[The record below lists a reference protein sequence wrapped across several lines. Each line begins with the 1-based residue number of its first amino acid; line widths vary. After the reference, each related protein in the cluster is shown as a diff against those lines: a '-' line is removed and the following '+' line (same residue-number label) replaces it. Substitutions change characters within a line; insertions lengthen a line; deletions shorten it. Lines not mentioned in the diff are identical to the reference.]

1 MAFCA
6 GGAVCGRI
14 NAMNMRKFL
23 LVVALSAVCATAL
36 ADASFI
42 VGRWRVSFVDEG
54 SVLKLAHADGV
65 AELEGA
71 LSFTGPA
78 AVTGAGIGKDES
90 IAKWRVTSS
99 RDGFPNRLALVD
111 MRDNVD
117 GYVTFQADGEGI
129 TMLVY
134 HRTAFAYSGVLA
146 FDGEIRYR
154 NDAYPCSLTPKPDD
168 RVLSV
173 KSGDAVSLDD
183 DALFSPSTDEALH
196 FKGLKLKVESGK
208 LSASA
213 KLQIDDATA
222 NSMSVMIVKDWYK
235 SRWVPNW
242 RTPNRT
248 RSPHAPTGWL
258 SWNTYFDT
266 AGSKENLDEARFAAK
281 WFRPFGMEF
290 WNIESWQDNSP
301 KLPVSNFHNMDLE
314 TYKVQFPEGMK
325 WLADEIRKLGFR
337 PGLWMA
343 PYGTGND
350 DFYARHKDWFLHASD
365 GKPIRSWNGK
375 YTLDPTAPG
384 ALEHLTSIFDKAS
397 HEWGYEFFKIDGMS
411 GRGHGYC
418 AHLYERP
425 EIRALM
431 HDPKC
436 PNPFE
441 RTVAAY
447 RKGIGEDRVFL
458 ACQGHFT
465 GAEAGYADASRTGAD
480 IVHPNQPVKWE
491 NILLQARCTVNQ
503 FFAHSNVFWSDPDC
517 MLVSQG
523 ALAREQAQV
532 EATVVA
538 LPGQQTFAGDKL
550 AELAS
555 DRVKL
560 IQQALPVCQTRPG
573 KLYPMF
579 GHLPVWDLHVSRSF
593 GDWHVVALFNWSDE
607 EREVSVD
614 WKEIGESRERVFVTW
629 EFWTDA
635 YLGERK
641 GCLSAAVPPRG
652 VRLFALHEAA
662 DHPQFVGDDRHIT
675 QGAVELNA
683 LEWDAAAKTYTLDA
697 KAVGGFP
704 FTYFVRVP
712 EGFSFKSA
720 SAPKGGTVEA
730 KMRDDLLLAVT
741 ISATSSQDVKAVL
754 QF

>member
-1 MAFCA
+1 MK
-6 GGAVCGRI
+6 RI
-14 NAMNMRKFL
+14 
-23 LVVALSAVCATAL
+23 ATAVFAAMAL
-36 ADASFI
+36 ASGWADAEFS
-42 VGRWRVSFVDEG
+42 VGQWSVVFADEG
-54 SVLKLAHADGV
+54 ERLVMAHADGFAEV
-65 AELEGA
+65 AGT
-71 LSFTGPA
+71 LSFAGPA
-78 AVTGAGIGKDES
+78 KVTGAGMGADD
-90 IAKWRVTSS
+90 ATARWRVASS

-111 MRDNVD
+111 KRDNVN
-117 GYVTFQADGEGI
+117 GYITFQPDGDGVS
-129 TMLVY
+129 MLVY
-134 HRTAFAYSGVLA
+134 HRTAFAYAGTLA
-146 FDGEIRYR
+146 FQGEVRYR
-154 NDAYPCSLTPKPDD
+154 DDAYPCSITPKKGD

-173 KSGDAVSLDD
+173 KSGLAVSLGD
-183 DALFSPSTDEALH
+183 DALFSPSADEALH
-196 FKGLKLKVESGK
+196 FKGLELKAESGK
-208 LSASA
+208 LSVSA
-213 KLQIDDATA
+213 KLRIDDATQ
-222 NSMSVMIVKDWYK
+222 NSLSLKIARDWYK

-242 RTPNRT
+242 RAPDRR

-258 SWNTYFDT
+258 SWNTYFDQ

-281 WFRPFGMEF
+281 WFKPFGMEI

-301 KLPVSNFHNMDLE
+301 KLPVSNFHNMNLE

-325 WLADEIRKLGFR
+325 WLADEIKKLGFR

-350 DFYARHKDWFLHASD
+350 KFYAEHKDWFLHDKD

-411 GRGHGYC
+411 GRGPGYC

-425 EIRALM
+425 DIRAVM

-447 RKGIGEDRVFL
+447 RKGIGDDRIFL

-480 IVHPNQPVKWE
+480 IVHPNEPVKWE

-503 FFAHSNVFWSDPDC
+503 FFAHANVFWSDPDC
-517 MLVSQG
+517 MLVSQA

-550 AELAS
+550 AELAP
-555 DRVKL
+555 DRVRL
-560 IQQALPVCQTRPG
+560 IQQALPVCPTRPG

-579 GHLPVWDLHVSRSF
+579 GHLPVWDLHVSRPF

-607 EREVSVD
+607 EKEVSVAWD
-614 WKEIGESRERVFVTW
+614 ELGEDPDRRFVAW
-629 EFWTDA
+629 EFWTETYFGDK
-635 YLGERK
+635 K
-641 GCLSAAVPPRG
+641 GSLSAAVPPRG
-652 VRLFALHEAA
+652 VRLFALQPLAG
-662 DHPQFVGDDRHIT
+662 HPQFLTSDRHLT
-675 QGAVELNA
+675 QGAVEL
-683 LEWDAAAKTYTLDA
+683 LGQKWDGSRLVAKIA
-697 KAVGGFP
+697 AVGGFP
-704 FTYFVRVP
+704 QVVRFAVP
-712 EGFSFKSA
+712 KGWELKSA
-720 SAPKGGTVEA
+720 TADGVDVKTKEECDGMVVAVELSAPRSCDV
-730 KMRDDLLLAVT
+730 DLRL
-741 ISATSSQDVKAVL
+741 D
-754 QF
+754 F

>member
-1 MAFCA
+1 M
-6 GGAVCGRI
+6 
-14 NAMNMRKFL
+14 
-23 LVVALSAVCATAL
+23 AL
-36 ADASFI
+36 ASGWADAEFS
-42 VGRWRVSFVDEG
+42 VGKWNVVFADEG
-54 SVLKLAHADGV
+54 ERLVLTHDDGFAEV
-65 AELEGA
+65 AGT

-78 AVTGAGIGKDES
+78 KVTGAGMGADD
-90 IAKWRVTSS
+90 ATARWRVASS

-111 MRDNVD
+111 TRDNVN
-117 GYVTFQADGEGI
+117 GYITFQPDGDGVS
-129 TMLVY
+129 MLVY
-134 HRTAFAYSGVLA
+134 HRTAFAYEGTLS
-146 FDGEIRYR
+146 FDEAIRYR
-154 NDAYPCSLTPKPDD
+154 DDAYPCSVTPKKGD

-173 KSGDAVSLDD
+173 KSGLAVSLGD
-183 DALFSPSTDEALH
+183 DALFSPSTDEALAL
-196 FKGLKLKVESGK
+196 KGMKLKAESGK
-208 LSASA
+208 LSVSA
-213 KLQIDDATA
+213 KLRIDDTTQ
-222 NSMSVMIVKDWYK
+222 NSLSLKIARDWYK

-242 RTPNRT
+242 RAPNRV

-281 WFRPFGMEF
+281 WFKPFGMEI

-350 DFYARHKDWFLHASD
+350 KFYAEHKDWFLHGKD

-411 GRGHGYC
+411 GRGPGYC

-425 EIRALM
+425 DIRAVM
-431 HDPKC
+431 HDPNC

-447 RKGIGEDRVFL
+447 RKGIGDDRIFL

-480 IVHPNQPVKWE
+480 IVHPNEPVKWE

-503 FFAHSNVFWSDPDC
+503 FFAHANVFWSDPDC
-517 MLVSQG
+517 MLVSQA
-523 ALAREQAQV
+523 ALEREQAQV

-550 AELAS
+550 AELAP
-555 DRVKL
+555 DRVRL
-560 IQQALPVCQTRPG
+560 IQQALPVCPTRPG

-579 GHLPVWDLHVSRSF
+579 GHLPVWDLHVSRPF

-607 EREVSVD
+607 EKEVSVAWD
-614 WKEIGESRERVFVTW
+614 ELGEDSDRRFVAW
-629 EFWTDA
+629 EFWTET
-635 YLGERK
+635 YFGEKK

-652 VRLFALHEAA
+652 VRLFALQPLAG
-662 DHPQFVGDDRHIT
+662 HPQFLTSDRHLT
-675 QGAVELNA
+675 QGAVEL
-683 LEWDAAAKTYTLDA
+683 LDQKWNGSRLVA
-697 KAVGGFP
+697 RVAAVGGFP
-704 FTYFVRVP
+704 QVVRFAVP
-712 EGFSFKSA
+712 KGWKLKSA
-720 SAPKGGTVEA
+720 TADGVDVKTKEACDGRVVSVELSAPRSCDV
-730 KMRDDLLLAVT
+730 DLRL
-741 ISATSSQDVKAVL
+741 D
-754 QF
+754 F

>member
-1 MAFCA
+1 MAF
-6 GGAVCGRI
+6 
-14 NAMNMRKFL
+14 
-23 LVVALSAVCATAL
+23 ATVW
-36 ADASFI
+36 ADTGFS
-42 VGRWRVSFVDEG
+42 VGRWNVAFSDEG
-54 SVLKLAHADGV
+54 ERLVLSHADGF
-65 AELEGA
+65 AEVSGTV
-71 LSFTGPA
+71 SFKGPA
-78 AVTGAGIGKDES
+78 VVTGAGVGADGS
-90 IAKWRVTSS
+90 AARWRVASP
-99 RDGFPNRLALVD
+99 RDGAKERLALVD
-111 MRDNVD
+111 ARDNVN
-117 GYVTFQADGEGI
+117 GYISFQPDGEGVS
-129 TMLVY
+129 MLVY
-134 HRTAFAYSGVLA
+134 HRTAFAYEGALSFA
-146 FDGEIRYR
+146 GEVRYR
-154 NDAYPCSLTPKPDD
+154 DDAYPCRLSPIAGD

-173 KSGDAVSLDD
+173 KSGNAVSNLD
-183 DALFSPSTDEALH
+183 DALFSPSADEALE
-196 FKGLKLKVESGK
+196 FKSLKLKEKSGK

-213 KLQIDDATA
+213 KLKIDDATA
-222 NSMSVMIVKDWYK
+222 NAMSVKIVKDWYK
-235 SRWVPNW
+235 SRWVPYW
-242 RTPNRT
+242 RAPNRD

-281 WFRPFGMEF
+281 WFKPFGMEI

-301 KLPVSNFHNMDLE
+301 KLPVSNFHNMNLE
-314 TYKVQFPEGMK
+314 TYKTQFPEGMK

-350 DFYARHKDWFLHASD
+350 EFYARHKDWFLHD
-365 GKPIRSWNGK
+365 KEGKPIRSWNGK

-411 GRGHGYC
+411 GRNHGYC

-425 EIRALM
+425 EIRAVM
-431 HDPKC
+431 HDPSC

-447 RKGIGEDRVFL
+447 RKGIGDDRIFL

-480 IVHPNQPVKWE
+480 IVHPNEPVKWE

-503 FFAHSNVFWSDPDC
+503 FFAHANVFWSDPDC

-550 AELAS
+550 AELAP
-555 DRVKL
+555 DRVRL
-560 IQQALPVCQTRPG
+560 IQQALPVCPTRPG

-579 GHLPVWDLHVSRSF
+579 GHLPVWDLNVSRPF
-593 GDWHVVALFNWSDE
+593 GDWHVVALFNWGDDE
-607 EREVSVD
+607 KVVSVS
-614 WKEIGESRERVFVTW
+614 WNELGEDPDRRFVAW
-629 EFWTDA
+629 EFWTDT

-641 GCLSAAVPPRG
+641 GSLSAAVPPRG

>member
-1 MAFCA
+1 MAF
-6 GGAVCGRI
+6 
-14 NAMNMRKFL
+14 
-23 LVVALSAVCATAL
+23 ATVW
-36 ADASFI
+36 ADTGFS
-42 VGRWRVSFVDEG
+42 VGRWNVAFSDEG
-54 SVLKLAHADGV
+54 ERLVLSHADGF
-65 AELEGA
+65 AEVSGTV
-71 LSFTGPA
+71 SFTGPA
-78 AVTGAGIGKDES
+78 VVTGAGVGADGS
-90 IAKWRVTSS
+90 AARWRVASP
-99 RDGFPNRLALVD
+99 RDGAKERLALVD
-111 MRDNVD
+111 ARDNVN
-117 GYVTFQADGEGI
+117 GYISFQPDGEGVS
-129 TMLVY
+129 MLVY
-134 HRTAFAYSGVLA
+134 HRTAFAYSGILA
-146 FDGEIRYR
+146 FDGDIRYR
-154 NDAYPCSLTPKPDD
+154 NDAYPCSLTPKLND

-173 KSGDAVSLDD
+173 KSSDAVSLDD
-183 DALFSPSTDEALH
+183 DALFSPSTDEALQ
-196 FKGLKLKVESGK
+196 LKSLKFKVESGK
-208 LSASA
+208 WLVSARLA
-213 KLQIDDATA
+213 IDDATA
-222 NSMSVMIVKDWYK
+222 NAMSVKIVRDWYK

-242 RTPNRT
+242 RAPNRD

-281 WFRPFGMEF
+281 WFKPFGMEF

-350 DFYARHKDWFLHASD
+350 DFYARHKDWFLHNKD

-411 GRGHGYC
+411 GRGPGYC

-425 EIRALM
+425 DIRAVM

-447 RKGIGEDRVFL
+447 RKGIGDDRIFL

-480 IVHPNQPVKWE
+480 IVHPNEPVKWG

-503 FFAHSNVFWSDPDC
+503 FFAHANVFWSDPDC
-517 MLVSQG
+517 MLVSQA

-550 AELAS
+550 AELAP

-560 IQQALPVCQTRPG
+560 IQQALPVCPTRPG

-579 GHLPVWDLHVSRSF
+579 GQLPVWDLHVSRPF
-593 GDWHVVALFNWSDE
+593 GDWHIVALFNWSDE
-607 EREVSVD
+607 EKEVSVA
-614 WKEIGESRERVFVTW
+614 WQEIGESGERVFVAW

-641 GCLSAAVPPRG
+641 GSLSAAVPPRG
-652 VRLFALHEAA
+652 VRLFALQPLAG
-662 DHPQFVGDDRHIT
+662 HPQFLTSDRHLT
-675 QGAVELNA
+675 QGAVEL
-683 LEWDAAAKTYTLDA
+683 LDQKWDGARLVAKVD
-697 KAVGGFP
+697 AVGGFP
-704 FTYFVRVP
+704 QVVRFVVP
-712 EGFSFKSA
+712 NGWKIKSA
-720 SAPKGGTVEA
+720 TANGVGIKVKEECGGRVVA
-730 KMRDDLLLAVT
+730 VKLAVPR
-741 ISATSSQDVKAVL
+741 SCVVDL
-754 QF
+754 CLDF

>member
-1 MAFCA
+1 MAF
-6 GGAVCGRI
+6 
-14 NAMNMRKFL
+14 
-23 LVVALSAVCATAL
+23 ATVW
-36 ADASFI
+36 ADTGFS
-42 VGRWRVSFVDEG
+42 VGRWNVAFSDEG
-54 SVLKLAHADGV
+54 ERLVLSHADGF
-65 AELEGA
+65 AEVSGTV
-71 LSFTGPA
+71 SFKGPA
-78 AVTGAGIGKDES
+78 VVTGAGVGADGS
-90 IAKWRVTSS
+90 AARWRVASP
-99 RDGFPNRLALVD
+99 RDGAKERLALVD
-111 MRDNVD
+111 ARDNVN
-117 GYVTFQADGEGI
+117 GYISFQPDGEGVS
-129 TMLVY
+129 MLVY
-134 HRTAFAYSGVLA
+134 HRTAFAYEGALSFA
-146 FDGEIRYR
+146 GEVRYR
-154 NDAYPCSLTPKPDD
+154 DDAYPCRLSPIAGD

-173 KSGDAVSLDD
+173 KSGNAVSNLD
-183 DALFSPSTDEALH
+183 DALFSPSADEALE
-196 FKGLKLKVESGK
+196 FKSLKLKEKSGK

-213 KLQIDDATA
+213 KLKIDDATA
-222 NSMSVMIVKDWYK
+222 NAMSVKIVKDWYK
-235 SRWVPNW
+235 SRWVPYW
-242 RTPNRT
+242 RAPNRD

-281 WFRPFGMEF
+281 WFKPFGMEI

-301 KLPVSNFHNMDLE
+301 KLPVSNFHNMNLE
-314 TYKVQFPEGMK
+314 TYKTQFPEGMK

-350 DFYARHKDWFLHASD
+350 EFYARHKDWFLHD
-365 GKPIRSWNGK
+365 KEGKPIRSWNGK

-411 GRGHGYC
+411 GRNHGYC

-425 EIRALM
+425 EIRAVM
-431 HDPKC
+431 HDPSC

-441 RTVAAY
+441 RTVVAY
-447 RKGIGEDRVFL
+447 RKGIGDDRIFL

-480 IVHPNQPVKWE
+480 IVHPNEPVKWE

-503 FFAHSNVFWSDPDC
+503 FFAHANVFWSDPDC

-550 AELAS
+550 AELAP
-555 DRVKL
+555 DRVRL
-560 IQQALPVCQTRPG
+560 IQQALPVCPTRPG

-579 GHLPVWDLHVSRSF
+579 GHLPVWDLNVSRPF
-593 GDWHVVALFNWSDE
+593 GDWHVVALFNWGDDE
-607 EREVSVD
+607 KVVSVS
-614 WKEIGESRERVFVTW
+614 WNELGEDPDRRFVAW
-629 EFWTDA
+629 EFWTDT

-641 GCLSAAVPPRG
+641 GSLSAAVPPRG

>member
-6 GGAVCGRI
+6 GIAECGRI

-23 LVVALSAVCATAL
+23 LVAALSAVCATAL
-36 ADASFI
+36 ADASFV
-42 VGRWRVSFVDEG
+42 VGRWRVSFADEG

-154 NDAYPCSLTPKPDD
+154 NDAYPCSLTPKHND

-208 LSASA
+208 LSTSA
-213 KLQIDDATA
+213 KLRIDDATA
-222 NSMSVMIVKDWYK
+222 NSISVMIVKDWYK

-614 WKEIGESRERVFVTW
+614 WKEIGESRERVFVTR

-641 GCLSAAVPPRG
+641 GSLSAAVPPRG

-683 LEWDAAAKTYTLDA
+683 LEWDAAAKTYTLDV
-697 KAVGGFP
+697 KSVGGFP
-704 FTYFVRVP
+704 FTYFVRMP

>member
-1 MAFCA
+1 MKYTL
-6 GGAVCGRI
+6 AVC
-14 NAMNMRKFL
+14 
-23 LVVALSAVCATAL
+23 VAFASLAACADTE
-36 ADASFI
+36 
-42 VGRWRVSFVDEG
+42 FVEG
-54 SVLKLAHADGV
+54 SWKVAFADENACLILSHKEGN
-65 AELEGA
+65 AELSGN

-78 AVTGAGIGKDES
+78 EVTGAGVGNDES
-90 IAKWRVTSS
+90 MAKWRITSS

-111 MRDNVD
+111 TRDNVN
-117 GYVTFQADGEGI
+117 GYIAFQSDGEGI
-129 TMLVY
+129 TLLVY
-134 HRTAFAYSGVLA
+134 HRTAFAYPGVLS
-146 FDGEIRYR
+146 FGGTLRYR
-154 NDAYPCSLTPKPDD
+154 GDAYPCLLTPKAGD

-173 KSGDAVSLDD
+173 KSGDAISLDD
-183 DALFSPSTDEALH
+183 DALFSPSTDEALA
-196 FKGLKLKVESGK
+196 FKGVKLKSDGGMS
-208 LSASA
+208 LASA
-213 KLQIDDATA
+213 RLAIDDATR
-222 NSMSVMIVKDWYK
+222 NSFSFKIVKDWYK
-235 SRWVPNW
+235 TRWVPNW
-242 RTPNRT
+242 RAPNRS

-281 WFRPFGMEF
+281 LFKPFGMEF

-325 WLADEIRKLGFR
+325 WLADEIRELGFR

-350 DFYARHKDWFLHASD
+350 DFYARHKNWFLHGRD
-365 GKPIRSWNGK
+365 GKPVRSWNGK

-411 GRGHGYC
+411 GRNHGYS

-480 IVHPNQPVKWE
+480 IVHPNEPVKWE

-503 FFAHSNVFWSDPDC
+503 FFAHSNVFWSDPDS
-517 MLVSQG
+517 MLVSQN

-532 EATVVA
+532 ETTVVA

-550 AELAS
+550 AELAL

-560 IQQALPVCQTRPG
+560 IQQALPVCPTRPG

-579 GHLPVWDLHVSRSF
+579 GHLPVWDLHVSRPF
-593 GDWHVVALFNWSDE
+593 GDWHIVALFNWSDE
-607 EREVSVD
+607 EREIAVD
-614 WKEIGESRERVFVTW
+614 WQEIGESGERVFVVW

-635 YLGERK
+635 YFGERK
-641 GCLSAAVPPRG
+641 GSLAAAVPPRA
-652 VRLFALHEAA
+652 VRLFALQPYAG
-662 DHPQFVGDDRHIT
+662 HPQFLTSDRHLT
-675 QGAVELNA
+675 QGAVGLSDQKWEGSR
-683 LEWDAAAKTYTLDA
+683 LDA
-697 KAVGGFP
+697 KIAAVGGFP
-704 FTYFVRVP
+704 QVVRFAVP
-712 EGFSFKSA
+712 EEWKIEG
-720 SAPKGGTVEA
+720 
-730 KMRDDLLLAVT
+730 
-741 ISATSSQDVKAVL
+741 ATADGADVKTKEEYGGRVVSVEL
-754 QF
+754 EVPRSGVVDLCLDFSSNKETRK